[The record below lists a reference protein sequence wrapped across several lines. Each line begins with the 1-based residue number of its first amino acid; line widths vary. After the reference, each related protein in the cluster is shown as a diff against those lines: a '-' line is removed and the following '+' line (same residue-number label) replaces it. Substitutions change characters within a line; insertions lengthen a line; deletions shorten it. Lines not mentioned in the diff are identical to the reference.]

1 MKSRQSQSEESLR
14 RPAKESTQ
22 RLYSKPKTVGLFAN
36 HVPRSPAASLF
47 QCKTER
53 DLTTTLAV
61 RWKQVVM
68 RRCNFFDTLML
79 LLFSLQVRVYAVPNG
94 ETKQRA
100 VVVFGGNMKQV
111 WAVWIWVISLSI
123 KRRCT
128 WISTLGSSLLSLSHS
143 PPPSLWQ
150 SLCSQ
155 KGALASTTETAT
167 TTRKIKNLIG
177 RVRKRSVW
185 HALANNP
192 VPSTAKQQRCRYVT
206 VLMTTWAYS
215 RYLYLM

>member
-1 MKSRQSQSEESLR
+1 
-14 RPAKESTQ
+14 
-22 RLYSKPKTVGLFAN
+22 
-36 HVPRSPAASLF
+36 
-47 QCKTER
+47 
-53 DLTTTLAV
+53 
-61 RWKQVVM
+61 M
-68 RRCNFFDTLML
+68 RTCNFFDALML

-111 WAVWIWVISLSI
+111 WGAGIWVTSLSI

-128 WISTLGSSLLSLSHS
+128 WISNLGSSLLSLSHS

-155 KGALASTTETAT
+155 KGALASTMETAT

-177 RVRKRSVW
+177 RVRKRSVLHVW
-185 HALANNP
+185 HALANKS

-206 VLMTTWAYS
+206 VFMTTWAYS